1 MQVNAGGRRGRQ
13 GQDRGTQ
20 NQGEEGTTWEGHWGT
35 HHIGSRRIM
44 ELEPMLCNAMETVIM
59 FAFSEPVF
67 EGTQ

>member
-35 HHIGSRRIM
+35 HHIGSRRII
-44 ELEPMLCNAMETVIM
+44 ELEPMLGNAMGAVRM
-59 FAFSEPVF
+59 FALSGQVLD
-67 EGTQ
+67 GTQ